1 MHIAIGRPPVGAIKD
16 ISVCSSAEKRS
27 EDSTNK
33 EKSTLI
39 SAVHYLTDTFISPA
53 YSLYHYFIQPSK
65 SKKKPEDTI
74 IKYHFFKENIRD
86 IFEKFNYSMP
96 EIFFDGH
103 CFALSACYIF
113 HEILGSS
120 EHQRQLLSTL
130 SRDPAK
136 GWVFDGIPYSTLS
149 AAIVDAQKN
158 EKDKLPGASTS
169 YLLDIRPFLEQIL
182 AFQHP
187 NYTIFENKIS
197 SQHIQK
203 TAPYVLDDYLQA
215 GFPVTSPYYTTATR
229 STGLQHLLTS
239 LNKSMHKDTPK
250 RFFHIHTG
258 FHAIALKITQNN
270 YEFFDQNMENY
281 TKTIHHEQVECAS
294 KWMERFLMLKNDD
307 EPIIFGIEEYFAPH
321 SHPAQNEHSLE
332 YLLECIP
339 ADCLHDPRQKNFQNV
354 SQLYLAAKYSSP
366 EFLTNLLK
374 KGEFNI
380 SDIND
385 PDNPMGLPVLH
396 VAIRFCNAE
405 AVKIFL
411 ERGADATKGC
421 SFYNTALLLALNQ
434 KAPSPEIIKAL
445 LDGAPDTVNTPDTHG
460 FYPLHVAIKSHNAEA
475 VKILLERGADATKRF
490 SFYSTA
496 LMLALNQEAP
506 STEIIKALL
515 DSAPDTVNTPNTR
528 GCYPLHV
535 AIKSH
540 NAEAVKILLERGADT
555 TKAPYPYKTVWL
567 LALHNGAP
575 SPEIIK
581 ALLDKA
587 PDIVNIPET
596 SGHYPLHITVVM
608 KSPVQIAVLDLL
620 IRQEN
625 FNINQKT
632 DSDHPKTALQL
643 ACLNG
648 NCSVVEK
655 LLTVKN
661 IDIKCTESLPSPL
674 EIACDNNNKEI
685 IKLLEYKIAE
695 SRMNEPD

>member
-1 MHIAIGRPPVGAIKD
+1 MHIIPGRPSVETIKD
-16 ISVCSSAEKRS
+16 VSAYSSAEKLS
-27 EDSTNK
+27 ADSANK

-39 SAVHYLTDTFISPA
+39 STVNYLADTFISPA
-53 YSLYHYFIQPSK
+53 YSLYHYLAQQPK
-65 SKKKPEDTI
+65 GKKKPEDTT
-74 IKYHFFKENIRD
+74 IKYYFFKKNIKD

-103 CFALSACYIF
+103 CFSLSACYIF
-113 HEILGSS
+113 HDILGSS
-120 EHQRQLLSTL
+120 EHLHQLLSTL
-130 SRDPAK
+130 SQDPAK

-149 AAIVDAQKN
+149 AAIVDSQKK

-169 YLLDIRPFLEQIL
+169 YLLNIRPFLEQIL
-182 AFQHP
+182 AFQYPH
-187 NYTIFENKIS
+187 YTIFENKIS
-197 SQHIQK
+197 SQNIQK

-229 STGLQHLLTS
+229 STGLQHFLTS
-239 LNKSMHKDTPK
+239 LSKSMHKDTPK

-258 FHAIALKITQNN
+258 FHAIALKVTQNN

-281 TKTIHHEQVECAS
+281 IKTIHHEQVECAS

-307 EPIIFGIEEYFAPH
+307 EPIIFGIEEYFAPY

-374 KGEFNI
+374 KGKFNI
-380 SDIND
+380 SDINGSN
-385 PDNPMGLPVLH
+385 NPMGLPVLH
-396 VAIRFCNAE
+396 LAIQFCNVE

-411 ERGADATKGC
+411 EQGADATRGY
-421 SFYNTALLLALNQ
+421 SFYKTALLLALNQ
-434 KAPSPEIIKAL
+434 KAPSPEIIKTL
-445 LDGAPDTVNTPDTHG
+445 LDSAPNTVNTPDTHG
-460 FYPLHVAIKSHNAEA
+460 FYPLHAAIRSHNAEAVKILLDRGADATRGYSFYKTALLLALNRKPPSPEIIKTLLDSAPNTVNTPDTHGLYPLHAAIRSHNAEA
-475 VKILLERGADATKRF
+475 VKILLERGADATK
-490 SFYSTA
+490 
-496 LMLALNQEAP
+496 AP
-506 STEIIKALL
+506 S
-515 DSAPDTVNTPNTR
+515 
-528 GCYPLHV
+528 
-535 AIKSH
+535 
-540 NAEAVKILLERGADT
+540 
-555 TKAPYPYKTVWL
+555 PYKTVWL
-567 LALHNGAP
+567 LALHNEAP

-608 KSPVQIAVLDLL
+608 KSPVQLAILDLL

-625 FNINQKT
+625 LNINQKT
-632 DSDHPKTALQL
+632 DSGHPKTALQL

-685 IKLLEYKIAE
+685 IKLLELE
-695 SRMNEPD
+695 LEL